1 MNVVGRCWRQS
12 LLPSARVVSMQNRKA
27 DSVLRSS
34 VHRQPGLRRRDMRY
48 RLFRTLISFLYAII
62 IALLTQPDASAQA
75 PLEKLRIAYTVI
87 APTQASVWTAKEMGY
102 HAKHGLDVELVL
114 LVGAPLAVAALVGG
128 ETPIVHTGA
137 SAVITSNLAGSGA
150 VIIAGAANRF
160 PYVLFV
166 TDQIKTVEELKGKK
180 FGVSRIGSADNAAAA
195 TILDKFGIQESD
207 VTYVQ
212 AGSIPARLAAMQTNA
227 LQATLLQA
235 PETLKAKK
243 LGLRALLDFTKLD
256 VEWQQNGV
264 ATTRDYIKKKPDTV
278 RRFMRA
284 YVEAVHY
291 NLTNPKG
298 AQKIL
303 QKYLAIKNDKSIE
316 EAYNEIVLKLTRRV
330 PYPTEPGIQL
340 FLDQLKA
347 KNPKAGQ
354 VKPSEFTDISFLKD
368 LESSGYIDRLYR

>member
-1 MNVVGRCWRQS
+1 MG
-12 LLPSARVVSMQNRKA
+12 NRW
-27 DSVLRSS
+27 
-34 VHRQPGLRRRDMRY
+34 
-48 RLFRTLISFLYAII
+48 FRTLISLLCAVVAVSLAQPYA
-62 IALLTQPDASAQA
+62 AAQA
-75 PLEKLRIAYTVI
+75 PSEKLRVAYTVI
-87 APTQASVWTAKEMGY
+87 APTQANVWTAKEMGY
-102 HAKHGLDVELVL
+102 YAKHGLDVELVL
-114 LVGAPLAVAALVGG
+114 LVGAPLAVAALMGG

-166 TDQIKTVEELKGKK
+166 TDQIKRVEELKGKK
-180 FGVSRIGSADNAAAA
+180 FGVSRIGSADNAAAV
-195 TILDKFGIQESD
+195 TVLDRYGIKETD

-235 PETLKAKK
+235 PETLKAKE

-284 YVEAVHY
+284 YVDAVHY

-298 AQKIL
+298 AQRIL
-303 QKYLAIKNDKSIE
+303 QKYLAIKDDKSIE
-316 EAYNEIVLKLTRRV
+316 EAYNEIVVKLTRRV

-340 FLDQLKA
+340 FLDQLKT

-354 VKPSEFTDISFLKD
+354 VKPSEFTDISFLKE
-368 LESSGYIDRLYR
+368 LESSGYIDRMYK

>member
-1 MNVVGRCWRQS
+1 MTHRLLQVSTSS
-12 LLPSARVVSMQNRKA
+12 LLFILALILGVS
-27 DSVLRSS
+27 
-34 VHRQPGLRRRDMRY
+34 
-48 RLFRTLISFLYAII
+48 
-62 IALLTQPDASAQA
+62 ASAQT
-75 PLEKLRIAYTVI
+75 PEKLRVAYTVI
-87 APTQASVWTAKEMGY
+87 APTQLNVWTAKDMGY
-102 HAKHGLDVELVL
+102 YAKNGLDVDLVL

-150 VIIAGAANRF
+150 VLIAGAINRF

-166 TDQIKTVEELKGKK
+166 TDQIKKVEDLRGKK
-180 FGVSRIGSADNAAAA
+180 FGVSRIGSADNAAAV
-195 TILDKFGIQESD
+195 TVLEKLGVKESE

-235 PETLKAKK
+235 PETLKAKEI
-243 LGLRALLDFTKLD
+243 GLRALLDFTKLD

-264 ATTRDYIKKKPDTV
+264 AVTRDYIKKKPDTI

-284 YVEAVHY
+284 YVEAIHY

-303 QKYLAIKNDKSIE
+303 QKYLSIKDEKSIE
-316 EAYNEIVLKLTRRV
+316 EAYNEIVVKLTRRV
-330 PYPTEPGIQL
+330 PYPTEPGIQI
-340 FLDQLKA
+340 FLDQLKL
-347 KNPKAGQ
+347 KNPRAGQ
-354 VKPSEFTDISFLKD
+354 VKPSEFTDVSFLKE

>member
-1 MNVVGRCWRQS
+1 MNT
-12 LLPSARVVSMQNRKA
+12 
-27 DSVLRSS
+27 RSS
-34 VHRQPGLRRRDMRY
+34 
-48 RLFRTLISFLYAII
+48 RTWLSLAVILALSF
-62 IALLTQPDASAQA
+62 TASFVAAQTPA
-75 PLEKLRIAYTVI
+75 EKLRVAYTVI
-87 APTQASVWTAKEMGY
+87 APTQLNVWTAKDMGFY
-102 HAKHGLDVELVL
+102 AKNGLDVELVL

-150 VIIAGAANRF
+150 VLIAGAINRF
-160 PYVLFV
+160 PYVLFD
-166 TDQIKTVEELKGKK
+166 TDQIKRVEDLKGKK
-180 FGVSRIGSADNAAAA
+180 FGVSRIGSADNAAAV
-195 TILDKFGIQESD
+195 TVLEKFGIKESEI
-207 VTYVQ
+207 TYVQ
-212 AGSIPARLAAMQTNA
+212 AGSIPGRLAAMQTNA

-235 PETLKAKK
+235 PETLKAKEI
-243 LGLRALLDFTKLD
+243 GLRALLDFTKLD

-264 ATTRDYIKKKPDTV
+264 AVTRDYIKKKPDTI

-284 YVEAVHY
+284 YVDAIHY

-303 QKYLAIKNDKSIE
+303 QKYLAIKDEKSVE
-316 EAYNEIVLKLTRRV
+316 EAYNEIVVKLTRRV

-340 FLDQLKA
+340 FLDQLKQ

-354 VKPSEFTDISFLKD
+354 VKPSEFTDVSFLKE

>member
-1 MNVVGRCWRQS
+1 MTTRW
-12 LLPSARVVSMQNRKA
+12 L
-27 DSVLRSS
+27 
-34 VHRQPGLRRRDMRY
+34 
-48 RLFRTLISFLYAII
+48 RTLISLICTVVVVSLAQPYA
-62 IALLTQPDASAQA
+62 AAQGS
-75 PLEKLRIAYTVI
+75 LEKLRVAYTVI
-87 APTQASVWTAKEMGY
+87 APTQANVWTAKEMGY
-102 HAKHGLDVELVL
+102 YAKHGLDVELVL

-166 TDQIKTVEELKGKK
+166 TDQIKKVEELKGKK

-195 TILDKFGIQESD
+195 TVLDRYGIKETD

-235 PETLKAKK
+235 PETLKAKE

-284 YVEAVHY
+284 YVDAVHY

-303 QKYLAIKNDKSIE
+303 QKYLAIKDDKSIE
-316 EAYNEIVLKLTRRV
+316 EAYNEIVVKLTRRV

-340 FLDQLKA
+340 FLDQLKT

-354 VKPSEFTDISFLKD
+354 VKPSEFTDISFLKE
-368 LESSGYIDRLYR
+368 LESSGYIDRLYK

>member
-1 MNVVGRCWRQS
+1 MTTRW
-12 LLPSARVVSMQNRKA
+12 L
-27 DSVLRSS
+27 
-34 VHRQPGLRRRDMRY
+34 
-48 RLFRTLISFLYAII
+48 RTLISLICTVLAVSLAQPYA
-62 IALLTQPDASAQA
+62 AAQG
-75 PLEKLRIAYTVI
+75 PLEKLRVAYTVI
-87 APTQASVWTAKEMGY
+87 APTQANVWTAKEMGY
-102 HAKHGLDVELVL
+102 YAKHGLDVELVL

-166 TDQIKTVEELKGKK
+166 TDQIKRVEELKGKK

-195 TILDKFGIQESD
+195 TVLDRYGIKETD

-235 PETLKAKK
+235 PETLKAKE

-284 YVEAVHY
+284 YVDAVHY

-303 QKYLAIKNDKSIE
+303 QKYLAIKDDKSIE
-316 EAYNEIVLKLTRRV
+316 EAYNEIVVKLTRRV

-340 FLDQLKA
+340 FLDQLKT

-354 VKPSEFTDISFLKD
+354 VKPSEFTDISFLKE
-368 LESSGYIDRLYR
+368 LESSGYIDRLYK

>member
-1 MNVVGRCWRQS
+1 MN
-12 LLPSARVVSMQNRKA
+12 NR
-27 DSVLRSS
+27 R
-34 VHRQPGLRRRDMRY
+34 HQ
-48 RLFRTLISFLYAII
+48 TLILLFC
-62 IALLTQPDASAQA
+62 ALASISLALPHAVAQA
-75 PLEKLRIAYTVI
+75 PSEKLRVAYTVI

-102 HAKHGLDVELVL
+102 YAKHGLDVELVL

-166 TDQIKTVEELKGKK
+166 TDQIKKVEELKGKK

-195 TILDKFGIQESD
+195 TVLEKYGIKESD

-235 PETLKAKK
+235 PETLKAKE

-303 QKYLAIKNDKSIE
+303 QKYLAIKDDKSIE
-316 EAYNEIVLKLTRRV
+316 EAYNEIVFKLTRRV

-340 FLDQLKA
+340 FLDQLKI
-347 KNPKAGQ
+347 KNSKAGL
-354 VKPSEFTDISFLKD
+354 VKPSEFTDISFLKE
-368 LESSGYIDRLYR
+368 LESSGYIDRMYK

>member
-1 MNVVGRCWRQS
+1 MTTRW
-12 LLPSARVVSMQNRKA
+12 L
-27 DSVLRSS
+27 
-34 VHRQPGLRRRDMRY
+34 
-48 RLFRTLISFLYAII
+48 RTLISLICTVVAVSLAQPYA
-62 IALLTQPDASAQA
+62 AAQG
-75 PLEKLRIAYTVI
+75 PLEKLRVAYTVI
-87 APTQASVWTAKEMGY
+87 APTQANVWTAKEMGY
-102 HAKHGLDVELVL
+102 YAKHGLDVELVL

-166 TDQIKTVEELKGKK
+166 TDQIKRVEELKGKK

-195 TILDKFGIQESD
+195 TVLDRYGIKETD

-235 PETLKAKK
+235 PETLKAKE

-284 YVEAVHY
+284 YVDAVHY

-303 QKYLAIKNDKSIE
+303 QKYLAIKDDKSIE
-316 EAYNEIVLKLTRRV
+316 EAYNEIVVKLTRRV

-340 FLDQLKA
+340 FLDQLKT

-354 VKPSEFTDISFLKD
+354 VKPSEFTDISFLKE
-368 LESSGYIDRLYR
+368 LESSGYIDRLYK